1 MSNNPSEKFR
11 NRKKQDEAQIEQAFL
26 KGKKDEELGV
36 YCDLFSAKSGVEGQD
51 GGVVTA
57 MLAKGLE
64 KGMFDAV
71 IVIQRKGGYNAEV
84 VVAKSA
90 SEVSAAKGTKYVRTQ
105 VTPKLRELIKQGA
118 KRIAIVCTPCEVAA
132 ARKIQ
137 QSVKGDCEVT
147 VVGLFCFEA
156 FNASKLKQQVKA
168 LLGVDLDKVEKT
180 QIRHGKFTVVLDG
193 EEVSC
198 RVKNLEEAAEK
209 ACRYCD
215 DFTSR
220 LADVSVGSVGSKK
233 SYSTVIVRSEAG
245 EKLVEGLDCVKEAA
259 DKEEI
264 AKLSKFKKTRAEKSF
279 ADLNNR
285 Q

>member
-1 MSNNPSEKFR
+1 MAHNPAEKYQT
-11 NRKKQDEAQIEQAFL
+11 RKAQDEAQIEQAFL
-26 KGKKDEELGV
+26 KGKKDENLGI
-36 YCDLFSAKSGVEGQD
+36 YRDLFSAKCGVGGQD

-57 MLAKGLE
+57 LLAKGLE
-64 KGMFDAV
+64 KGMFDAA
-71 IVIQRKGGYNAEV
+71 IVVQRKQGYNAEV
-84 VVAKSA
+84 TVAKSA
-90 SEVSAAKGTKYVRTQ
+90 GEVSAAKGTTYLRTQ

-137 QSVKGDCEVT
+137 QTLKEKCEIT
-147 VVGLFCFEA
+147 IVGLFCFEA
-156 FNASKLKQQVKA
+156 FNPSKLKQKVKA
-168 LLGVDLDKVEKT
+168 RLGVDLDKAQKT
-180 QIRHGKFTVVLDG
+180 QIRQGKFTAVLDG
-193 EEVSC
+193 KEVSC
-198 RVKNLEEAAEK
+198 KVKDLESAAEK

-233 SYSTVIVRSEAG
+233 GFSTVIVRSEAG
-245 EKLVEGLDCVKEAA
+245 QKLVENLDCAKEAV

-264 AKLSKFKKTRAEKSF
+264 VRLSKFKKNRAKESF
-279 ADLNNR
+279 TALNSR

>member
-1 MSNNPSEKFR
+1 MAHNPAEKYQ
-11 NRKKQDEAQIEQAFL
+11 NRKAQEEAQIEQAFL
-26 KGKKDEELGV
+26 KGKKDENFGV
-36 YCDLFSAKSGVEGQD
+36 YRDLFSAKCGADGQD

-57 MLAKGLE
+57 LLIQGLE
-64 KGMFDAV
+64 KGMFDAA
-71 IVIQRKGGYNAEV
+71 IVVQRKHGYNAEV
-84 VVAKSA
+84 TVAKSA
-90 SEVSAAKGTKYVRTQ
+90 GEVSAAKGTTYLRAQ

-137 QSVKGDCEVT
+137 QTLKEKCEIT
-147 VVGLFCFEA
+147 IVGLFCFEA
-156 FNASKLKQQVKA
+156 FNKAKLKQEVKA
-168 LLGVDLDKVEKT
+168 RLGVDLDKAEKT
-180 QIRHGKFTVVLDG
+180 QIRQGKFTAVLDG
-193 EEVSC
+193 KEVSC
-198 RVKNLEEAAEK
+198 KVKDLEEAAEK

-233 SYSTVIVRSEAG
+233 GFSTVIVRSEAG
-245 EKLVEGLDCVKEAA
+245 QKLVENLDCIKEAV

-264 AKLSKFKKTRAEKSF
+264 VRLSKFKKSRAKGSF
-279 ADLNNR
+279 AALNNR